1 MEPRSQLESADQVC
15 MRCQKELIEG
25 DQLNHVGSKFHDDLV
40 QTTSHWHTDK
50 LCWKT
55 KDRSL
60 DINTKIQQRKENQH
74 IHSLKLS

>member
-25 DQLNHVGSKFHDDLV
+25 DQLNHVV

-60 DINTKIQQRKENQH
+60 DINTKIQQRKKKSTH
-74 IHSLKLS
+74 TFT